1 MDKGIY
7 AATSGGLLESRRL
20 QNAAN
25 NVANTNTAGFKS
37 QKLASRSQEFG
48 DTLVGVTRPADAIA
62 RANLQR
68 SPAVIST
75 ESVVDFRP
83 GAVSFTGNPLDVAL
97 NNKDTFL
104 VIQTA
109 QGEEYTR
116 AGNFTVNS
124 QGQIVTQ
131 DGQLVLGTSGP
142 IEVGDAVPK
151 IVGNGAVLANGT
163 EVAKLRTVQ
172 IDNLKSLEHRGGTR
186 YGFGAAGGTATD
198 VEPQLIEQ
206 SIELPNTTVLE
217 SMVDM
222 ISIQKNFEAYTKV
235 VRSIDELNDR
245 VIRLAR
251 TTG

>member
-1 MDKGIY
+1 MDKGIF

-25 NVANTNTAGFKS
+25 NVANANTVGFKS
-37 QKLASRSQEFG
+37 QKLASRTQEFG
-48 DTLVGVTRPADAIA
+48 DTMVGVTRPGDRIA
-62 RANLQR
+62 QANMQR

-97 NNKDTFL
+97 TDTNTFFA
-104 VIQTA
+104 VQTP

-116 AGNFTVNS
+116 AGNFSINS
-124 QGQIVTQ
+124 QGLIVTQ
-131 DGQLVLGTSGP
+131 DGQLALGNAGP
-142 IEVGDAVPK
+142 IEVGEGNPQ
-151 IVGNGAVLANGT
+151 IVGNGSVLVDGK
-163 EVAKLRTVQ
+163 EVGKIRTVHV
-172 IDNLKSLEHRGGTR
+172 DNLKLLEHRGGTR
-186 YGFGAAGGTATD
+186 YGFGSAGGTATD
-198 VEPQLIEQ
+198 VEPRLIEQ
-206 SIELPNTTVLE
+206 STELPNSTILE

-235 VRSIDELNDR
+235 VRSLDELNDR